1 MNVEQTV
8 LSAPGKAFLM
18 GEYAVLEG
26 VPAYVTAI
34 GVRAYAM
41 APQAGERAQLQ
52 SSFVSAAVRAAAKHC
67 GVSFEDLAPHCPVV
81 RNGAFR
87 MGARKL
93 GLGSSAAVT
102 VSVLSY
108 LLHLK
113 DRSPEDPQELL
124 ALALAAHKEAQGG
137 VGSGGDVAASVLG
150 GLLRV
155 SSQGFESQPWPE
167 NLHVAFVDA
176 GQPASTES
184 LVRRVQAAREQNQ
197 AAYEAALEEL
207 KRGSELFSEQIHAG
221 TVDGAALVE
230 AVRAHNRGL
239 ARLGAFSGAVILT
252 PAIESILETAES
264 FNVAAK
270 PSGAGGGDLVVGM
283 STDRSALDEW
293 IAQLQTGP
301 IPACSSFSGAGTDL
315 GGRAII
321 ELSNE
326 REGLRIESRAPVN
339 SRLRAFFK
347 KSVELRRQTL
357 TQKLGLEP
365 EAFAAVDSGAL
376 GLSAAAHMIENVVGL
391 YELPFAV
398 ATNFVVNGRD
408 VLVPMCVEEASV
420 VAAASNAARMIRS
433 GGGFSVTSDPPWM
446 ITQIQLTG
454 EGQGTIETQ
463 VQAILDAK
471 PELLTMA
478 NDSHPRLVARGGGAR
493 GLEVRILDREHL
505 VVHVL
510 VDCRDAMGANLL
522 NTIAEALAP
531 RLEMLCGRQARLR
544 ILSNLADRRVARVRA
559 EIPVEVLKTERMSGQ
574 EVALGI
580 QEASRFAELD
590 PYRATTHNKGIMNGV
605 DAVVVATGNDWRAM
619 EASAHAYAVQ
629 EGRYRPLAVWRHEQ
643 DQIVGELALPVAL
656 GVVGG
661 ATRTHPGA
669 RLALEILEHPSATRL
684 GQIVACT
691 GLASNLA
698 ALRALATEGI
708 SRGHMQL
715 HAQSV
720 ALSAGARED
729 EVMSV
734 VAAMVAANEIKLER
748 ARSHL
753 ALIRKTSGS
762 SD

>member
-1 MNVEQTV
+1 MSSETRV

-26 VPAYVTAI
+26 APAFVSAI
-34 GVRAYAM
+34 GVRAYALHPEIGEN
-41 APQAGERAQLQ
+41 AQLESPFVAAALAQAAEYCQKDPQALAER
-52 SSFVSAAVRAAAKHC
+52 
-67 GVSFEDLAPHCPVV
+67 CPVV

-93 GLGSSAAVT
+93 GLGSSAAVC
-102 VSVLSY
+102 VSVLAY
-108 LLHLK
+108 LLHLEDK
-113 DRSPEDPQELL
+113 LPPEPQKLLQL
-124 ALALAAHKEAQGG
+124 ALKAHRQAQGG

-150 GLLRV
+150 GLIRV
-155 SSQGFESQPWPE
+155 HKSNFSSERWPD

-184 LVRRVQAAREQNQ
+184 LVRRVQAAQKDHS
-197 AAYEAALEEL
+197 AAYRAGMDALTEASCRFATLLDSGSASASALLEATEL
-207 KRGSELFSEQIHAG
+207 
-221 TVDGAALVE
+221 
-230 AVRAHNRGL
+230 HNLGL
-239 ARLGAFSGAVILT
+239 ARLAAISGAQILT
-252 PAIESILETAES
+252 PPIEAILKKAQDMG
-264 FNVAAK
+264 VAAK

-283 STDRSALDEW
+283 STDPSALDRWVAE
-293 IAQLQTGP
+293 LQSGP
-301 IPACSSFSGAGTDL
+301 IPACAPVSGPA
-315 GGRAII
+315 GGRALL
-321 ELSNE
+321 ELRNDPDGV
-326 REGLRIESRAPVN
+326 RLESKIPLN

-347 KSVELRRQTL
+347 KSVDVRRETIIAQ
-357 TQKLGLEP
+357 LGI
-365 EAFAAVDSGAL
+365 EAQDFGAVDSGAL
-376 GLSAAAHMIENVVGL
+376 GMQAAAHMIENVVGL

-420 VAAASNAARMIRS
+420 VAAASNAARMVRE
-433 GGGFSVTSDPPWM
+433 GGGFCVNSDPPWM

-454 EGQGTIETQ
+454 AGHGEVEAQVHAIE
-463 VQAILDAK
+463 AARD
-471 PELLTMA
+471 ELLALA
-478 NDSHPRLVARGGGAR
+478 NASHPRLVARGGGAR
-493 GLEVRILDREHL
+493 GLEIRILDREQL

-531 RLEMLCGRQARLR
+531 RLEELTGRQVRLR

-559 EIPVEVLKTERMSGQ
+559 EIPVQVLQTPDLSG
-574 EVALGI
+574 EKVAQGI
-580 QEASRFAELD
+580 EEASRFAELD

-629 EGRYRPLAVWRHEQ
+629 EGRYRPLAVWRREGERL
-643 DQIVGELALPVAL
+643 IGELALPVAL

-669 RLALEILEHPSATRL
+669 RLALRILEEPSAARL
-684 GQIVACT
+684 GQVVACA

-715 HAQSV
+715 HARSV

-729 EVMSV
+729 EIMSV
-734 VAAMVAANEIKLER
+734 AAAMIAAGEIKLER
-748 ARSHL
+748 ARSQL
-753 ALIRKTSGS
+753 AKLRQFTSAQ